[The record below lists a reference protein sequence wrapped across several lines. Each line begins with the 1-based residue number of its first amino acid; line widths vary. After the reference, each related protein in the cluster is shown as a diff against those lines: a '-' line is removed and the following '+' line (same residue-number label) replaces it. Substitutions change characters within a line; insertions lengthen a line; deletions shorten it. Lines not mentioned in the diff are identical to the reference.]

1 MRFHFNKYIT
11 SIAHRGYSGKYK
23 GNSLLAFKKAY
34 DRNFDMIELDIQA
47 CKSGELIVHHD
58 PFIKY
63 NSVNDLTLKDI
74 KSLDK
79 SILTFKEF
87 LTNLPYKKKSLY
99 LDLKG
104 GEKTAYNLF
113 AFIKTWD
120 IDYKNMIAFS
130 FNMEHLNLLKNKL
143 PNLKRGLITSNK
155 PDETLLKYIE
165 NNVDYI
171 SLSYDILDH
180 ELIKKIKTLDK
191 IIYTFTLSTKKE
203 ANYVKNFDIDGVVSD
218 FKVMRSFYN

>member
-1 MRFHFNKYIT
+1 MRFYFNKYIT

-34 DRNFDMIELDIQA
+34 NRNFNMIELDIQA

-58 PFIKY
+58 PFIKF
-63 NSVNDLTLKDI
+63 NPVNDLTLKDI
-74 KSLDK
+74 RSLDK

-113 AFIKTWD
+113 AFIKTWN
-120 IDYKNMIAFS
+120 IDYKSMVAFS

-143 PNLKRGLITSNK
+143 PDLKRGLITCNK
-155 PDETLLKYIE
+155 PDKTLLKYIE
-165 NNVDYI
+165 KNVDYI

-180 ELIKKIKTLDK
+180 DLIKNLRSLDK
-191 IIYTFTLSTKKE
+191 VIYTFTLSTKKE
-203 ANYVKNFDIDGVVSD
+203 ASYVKNFDIDGVVTNY
-218 FKVMRSFYN
+218 KIIRSYCN